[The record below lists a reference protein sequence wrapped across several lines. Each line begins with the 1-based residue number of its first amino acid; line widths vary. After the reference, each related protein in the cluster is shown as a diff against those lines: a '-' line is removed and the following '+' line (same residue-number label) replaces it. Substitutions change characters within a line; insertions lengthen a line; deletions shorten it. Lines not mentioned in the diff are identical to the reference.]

1 MAYQAL
7 YRKYRPLTF
16 DDVVGQEPVTRT
28 LKNAVMSGRI
38 GHAYL
43 FCGTRGTGK
52 TTTARILSRALNCEN
67 PQNGN
72 PCNQCPGC
80 LGILNESVL
89 DVTEIDAA
97 SNNGVDNIRS
107 LRDDAA
113 YSAAS
118 VKYKVYIID
127 EAHMLSQGAYNAL
140 LKVLEE
146 PPPGVVF
153 ILATTERV
161 SATILSRCQRFDFKR
176 ITPHDIAGRLR
187 YIAEQEG
194 VTADE
199 RALSLIADA
208 ADGALR
214 DGVSLLDQCI
224 GQGGPV
230 TYESALSLLGRTGD
244 RYIEDI
250 FSAIAAEDDK
260 TAVSQFLQ
268 FVREGKPVSGFVDSF
283 VRFARELLF
292 CKLTEDPSEMLSLS
306 EEELS
311 ARKALGASFS
321 KDKLLYCIRLITEAG
336 VTAKQISNASMLIEV
351 ALIKMCRPALSTSS
365 EGYAVRIAEL
375 ERKCAQG
382 IPVAAPAE
390 GAATPVAPK
399 KKVMK
404 MITPEQQAEL
414 IAKIKKQWQSILK
427 EIRAAGETAIYHA
440 ILTSDVMEDD
450 GRLVILFTSKDSEKL
465 AEGLLADG
473 NRKIRISEIITA
485 KLGACPPIILRSQED
500 YMQEVDADDD
510 VLLAMNKALAQ
521 KEQAENT
528 TVEAEEAPPPSD
540 EEAFAADFN
549 DDVPIPEDEP
559 PEEEEYMFEED
570 TDDYDEE

>member
-28 LKNAVMSGRI
+28 LKNAVLSGRI

-52 TTTARILSRALNCEN
+52 TTTARILSRALNCES
-67 PQNGN
+67 PQDGN
-72 PCNQCPGC
+72 PCNQCSSC

-187 YIAEQEG
+187 YIAEKEG
-194 VTADE
+194 VTADD

-230 TYESALSLLGRTGD
+230 TYETALSLLGRTGD

-250 FSAIAAEDDK
+250 FHAVAAEDDK
-260 TAVSQFLQ
+260 KAVGDFLS

-292 CKLTEDPSEMLSLS
+292 CKLTEAPEQMLPLS
-306 EEELS
+306 EDDLS
-311 ARKALGASFS
+311 ARKALAKAFS
-321 KDKLLYCIRLITEAG
+321 KEKLLFCIRLVTEAG

-351 ALIKMCRPALSTSS
+351 ALIQMCRPALSSAS
-365 EGYAVRIAEL
+365 DAYNARIAEL
-375 ERKCAQG
+375 ERKYAQG
-382 IPVAAPAE
+382 IPAALPAE
-390 GAATPVAPK
+390 GVAPVPK

-404 MITPEQQAEL
+404 MITPEQTTEL
-414 IAKIKKQWQSILK
+414 IAKIKKQWQNVLK
-427 EIRAAGETAIYHA
+427 EIRSAGETAIYHA
-440 ILTSDVMEDD
+440 ILTTDVMEDD
-450 GRLVILFTSKDSEKL
+450 GRLVILFASKDSEKL
-465 AEGLLADG
+465 AEGLLSEN
-473 NRKIRISEIITA
+473 NRRIRLSEIITA
-485 KLGACPPIILRSQED
+485 KFGSCPSIILRSQED
-500 YMQEVDADDD
+500 YMQEVDVDDD
-510 VLLAMNKALAQ
+510 ALLAMNKKLAQ
-521 KEQAENT
+521 K
-528 TVEAEEAPPPSD
+528 AEEVDIYNDTPEDIPVEDMLPP
-540 EEAFAADFN
+540 DF
-549 DDVPIPEDEP
+549 DDDIPIPEDEP
-559 PEEEEYMFEED
+559 PEEEEYTFEED
-570 TDDYDEE
+570 SDDYDEE